1 MNLYLRSLFLTVSVL
16 LLWAGC
22 SRKYYRNAA
31 DREAAKAIAQ
41 KTPQVPNMDP
51 RFTIAQETNIVLGD
65 LPSVTQ
71 TNASFGGEAGVEL
84 GAKVISLEEALE
96 MAVKHSRTYQNRKEQ
111 LFLQALDLTL
121 ARYRYTPIF
130 SAGAGATYHTQAVDV
145 EKEIETIIGTEV
157 VRQQR
162 VVLEQQH
169 ELSGRGDVGV
179 NWFLATGG
187 RLAADFSTDF
197 LRFMTGD
204 PRWVTSSRLGATLT
218 QPLLRGAGF
227 KVALENLTQAERNL
241 LYDLRDFALFRK
253 EFSVQIAAAYY
264 QVLQARD
271 EVRNAWVGL
280 QNFRQ
285 NVERE
290 RAFVEEARIAETALG
305 RLRQAE
311 LSTEGQWVDA
321 VRNYREGLDQFKI
334 LLGLPVD
341 AKIVPDEQELQKLA
355 IVHPNIALED
365 SVRIALETRLDLYN
379 QRDQFEDAARRID
392 VAANGL
398 KPDLTL
404 ILQGDVAGKPGLRPQ
419 ALDFERGRWSAGLDL
434 DLPLDRKAERNSY
447 RASLIAYERTRR
459 ELELAV
465 DQIKLDVNQGWRA
478 LDQARRNYDIAEV
491 GVTLSRRR
499 VEEQEL
505 RMEIGREGTT
515 ALDLIDARRDLI
527 NALNQRTSALVRHT
541 IARLQ
546 FWRDL
551 GILYIKENGQWE
563 EANNAAR

>member
-1 MNLYLRSLFLTVSVL
+1 MRKTSVIIALTVAAAIIFS
-16 LLWAGC
+16 GC
-22 SRKYYRNAA
+22 SRKYYRNSA
-31 DREAAKAIAQ
+31 DREAAKVIAQ
-41 KTPQVPNMDP
+41 KTPRVPNMDP
-51 RFTIAQETNIVLGD
+51 NFTIEQTTNIVIAD
-65 LPSVTQ
+65 LPAVTV
-71 TNASFGGEAGVEL
+71 TNDFFGAEAGIEV
-84 GAKVISLEEALE
+84 GAKVISLEQSLD
-96 MAVKHSRTYQNRKEQ
+96 MAVKHSRAYQNRKEQ
-111 LFLQALDLTL
+111 LFLEALGLTL

-130 SAGAGATYHTQAVDV
+130 FAGANTTYRTQAIDV
-145 EKEIETIIGTEV
+145 QSEIETIIGGEI
-157 VRQQR
+157 VRQQQ

-169 ELSGRGDVGV
+169 TLSGDADIGV
-179 NWFLATGG
+179 NWLLATGG

-204 PRWVTSSRLGATLT
+204 TRWVTSSRLGATLT

-227 KVALENLTQAERNL
+227 KVALENLTQAERDL
-241 LYDLRDFALFRK
+241 LYELRDFVRFRK
-253 EFSVQIAAAYY
+253 DFSVQIASAYY

-271 EVRNAWVGL
+271 EVRNAWIGL

-290 RAFVEEARIAETALG
+290 RAFVDVARTAETSLG

-311 LSTEGQWVDA
+311 LTTEGQWVDA
-321 VRNYREGLDQFKI
+321 VRAYRESLDQFKI
-334 LLGLPVD
+334 LLGLPVNERV
-341 AKIVPDEQELQKLA
+341 VPDERELQQLT
-355 IVHPNIALED
+355 IVHPNIAIED
-365 SVRIALETRLDLYN
+365 SVKIALETRLDLYN
-379 QRDQFEDAARRID
+379 ERDQFEDAARRID

-404 ILQGDVAGKPGLRPQ
+404 ILQGSVANKPGLRPQ
-419 ALDFERGRWSAGLDL
+419 ALDFERAQWTAGLDL
-434 DLPLDRKAERNSY
+434 DLPLDRKAERNNY
-447 RASLIAYERTRR
+447 RATLIAYERARR

-491 GVTLSRRR
+491 GVTLSQRR

-563 EANNAAR
+563 EANNAPR

>member
-1 MNLYLRSLFLTVSVL
+1 MRKTSVSLIIAFTATLAFV
-16 LLWAGC
+16 GC
-22 SRKYYRNAA
+22 SRKYYRNSA
-31 DREAAKAIAQ
+31 DREAAKVIAQ

-51 RFTIAQETNIVLGD
+51 NFTIEQATNIVLAD
-65 LPSVTQ
+65 LPVVTV
-71 TNASFGGEAGVEL
+71 TNDFFGTEAGIEL
-84 GAKVISLEEALE
+84 GAKVISLEESLE
-96 MAVKHSRTYQNRKEQ
+96 MAVKHSRAYQNRKEQ
-111 LFLQALDLTL
+111 LFLEALSLTL
-121 ARYRYTPIF
+121 ARHRYTPIF
-130 SAGAGATYHTQAVDV
+130 FAGANTTYRTQAIDV
-145 EKEIETIIGTEV
+145 QSEIEAIIGGEI

-162 VVLEQQH
+162 ILLE
-169 ELSGRGDVGV
+169 
-179 NWFLATGG
+179 
-187 RLAADFSTDF
+187 FSTDF

-204 PRWVTSSRLGATLT
+204 SRWVTSSRLGATFT

-241 LYDLRDFALFRK
+241 LYELREFARFRK
-253 EFSVQIAAAYY
+253 DFSVQIAAAYY

-271 EVRNAWVGL
+271 EVRNAWIGL

-290 RAFVEEARIAETALG
+290 RAFVEANRTAETSLG
-305 RLRQAE
+305 RLQQAE

-321 VRNYREGLDQFKI
+321 VRSYRESLDQFKI
-334 LLGLPVD
+334 LLGLPVNERV
-341 AKIVPDEQELQKLA
+341 VPDERELQQLA
-355 IVHPNIALED
+355 IVHPNIAIED
-365 SVRIALETRLDLYN
+365 SVKIALETRLDLYN
-379 QRDQFEDAARRID
+379 ERDQFEDAARRID
-392 VAANGL
+392 VAANAL

-404 ILQGDVAGKPGLRPQ
+404 ILHGDAASKPGLRPQ
-419 ALDFERGRWSAGLDL
+419 ALDFERAQWTAGLDL

-447 RASLIAYERTRR
+447 RGTLIGYERARR

-491 GVTLSRRR
+491 GVTLSQRR

-515 ALDLIDARRDLI
+515 ALDLIDSRRDLI

-541 IARLQ
+541 IARLE

-551 GILYIKENGQWE
+551 GILYIQENGQWE